1 MNLYELQERANK
13 LVALVNEFES
23 NIPDEERD
31 ENELIAQHKFAD
43 IYCLRAVM
51 QYILGNDE
59 TRQNNQT
66 LNNQITSDYLGYVAS
81 VFGVDGGRYDFSS
94 GIRKYNFLKY
104 SWTNYTFT
112 KNCSDLIPCN
122 FLYADKYNLAIPSV
136 QQHSKQARIFGYS
149 DYNIGLKNMT
159 SPITQDALITE
170 AQVTNLVN
178 INNNIPSKNNEE
190 VLGSLTSKVLNNTIR
205 FFNYTTQPGG
215 IYHIFSTNESYYP
228 FPTVH
233 LFGISEINS
242 AGPISG
248 NKSIEE
254 AQRYNIKTHG
264 TSFAQQLSYYVTSN
278 TRYRYTYAS
287 KVYYYQ
293 AEPYIIYYYENNE
306 PYYSVPNKPGCCY
319 FELVFKRRR
328 EGCKENNLDF
338 VPAVDTSFD
347 NDPQGLATRLALA
360 QCKPYYYKRPWFNEL
375 NVYYTDNGEIQT
387 KLADLIEE
395 ESKEMDDITF
405 IKTYK
410 LNYETYAKATG
421 DPL

>member
-23 NIPDEERD
+23 NIPDEEGN

-59 TRQNNQT
+59 TRQNNKT
-66 LNNQITSDYLGYVAS
+66 LNNQIQSDYLGYNAEDFLGGEGGYYQFS
-81 VFGVDGGRYDFSS
+81 DGIKR
-94 GIRKYNFLKY
+94 YNFLRY
-104 SWTNYTFT
+104 SWITLGLT
-112 KNCSDLIPCN
+112 KKCSDLSPNN

-136 QQHSKQARIFGYS
+136 QQWTKQSHCFGVS

-178 INNNIPSKNNEE
+178 INNNIPKEGRDQ
-190 VLGSLTSKVLNNTIR
+190 VGDQTQIYYTMR

-233 LFGISEINS
+233 LSGIGEIN
-242 AGPISG
+242 AVGPISG
-248 NKSIEE
+248 QKSMEE
-254 AQRYNIKTHG
+254 AQRYNIKTKG
-264 TSFAQQLSYYVTSN
+264 TSFAQQLSYYIPSN
-278 TRYRYTYAS
+278 TFYRYTYANN
-287 KVYYYQ
+287 VYTFK
-293 AEPYIIYYYENNE
+293 AEPYQIYYYNDNE

-338 VPAVDTSFD
+338 VPAIDTSFD

-375 NVYYTDNGEIQT
+375 DIYYSEKGEIQT

-395 ESKEMDDITF
+395 ESKEMNDITF